1 MRKNVNESA
10 PQVSGKCVAENPSK
24 IITFFPRIVE
34 SDTLLGEAF
43 YIMTSSAHFPPL
55 SNPAM
60 NSTAE
65 WF

>member
-10 PQVSGKCVAENPSK
+10 PQVSGKCVAKNPSK
-24 IITFFPRIVE
+24 IITLFARIVE

-43 YIMTSSAHFPPL
+43 YIMTSSSYSPPL

>member
-1 MRKNVNESA
+1 MRKNINESA
-10 PQVSGKCVAENPSK
+10 PQVSGKCVAKNPSK
-24 IITFFPRIVE
+24 IITLYSE

-43 YIMTSSAHFPPL
+43 YIMTSSSYSPPL

-65 WF
+65 

>member
-10 PQVSGKCVAENPSK
+10 PQVSGKCVAEKPSK
-24 IITFFPRIVE
+24 TITFFPRIVE

-55 SNPAM
+55 SNSAM

-65 WF
+65 